1 MKFKYILGGINWGV
15 ILLVLFGGMM
25 LFQSIPEDIIALKP
39 AISFEDMLEEG
50 TEVKAGAHVSGKVP
64 YVFDAFASEETYT
77 RYNDGSRS
85 GGKASGAYYLVP
97 TAEAFIAIKGR
108 QADVAVLGLCLFH
121 SLRFRLTFARLMVLC
136 GCLLQNYGCVV
147 GLWSCSV
154 RVIGMW

>member
-64 YVFDAFASEETYT
+64 YVFDAFASEE
-77 RYNDGSRS
+77 
-85 GGKASGAYYLVP
+85 P
-97 TAEAFIAIKGR
+97 
-108 QADVAVLGLCLFH
+108 
-121 SLRFRLTFARLMVLC
+121 
-136 GCLLQNYGCVV
+136 
-147 GLWSCSV
+147 
-154 RVIGMW
+154 